1 MKFFNKEKKEKVYLK
16 YHNDKV
22 LEFDTEDELL
32 KFQEEHKETLNDNK
46 VVNNHNYNLNENKE
60 NSHLLSSIKNNKLS
74 KHLLT
79 IGLLMIFLST
89 FFVFIKFSEVKN
101 PFSYLK
107 ITFSSKDFNNTN
119 NKEKKEE
126 EEEKIENISEKDIK
140 QEDKVVEEEK
150 EIVNI
155 QGKIQEEITNAANAG
170 LVEIVEVLN
179 KDIRNNYKYL
189 KIDIL
194 NFYNDKNTLYT
205 TKKNLEYR
213 KLLAINKYKILTQ
226 NEYLFKKY
234 EKMDVYNDLKER
246 YSVYVN
252 GINEMISDINRT
264 TLIDKFNDLLK
275 IDNSYVEKLKSENL
289 LNYF

>member
-1 MKFFNKEKKEKVYLK
+1 MKFFNKKKKEKVYLK

-32 KFQEEHKETLNDNK
+32 KFQEEHEETLNDNK

-107 ITFSSKDFNNTN
+107 ITFSLKDFNNIN
-119 NKEKKEE
+119 NQEKKEE

-155 QGKIQEEITNAANAG
+155 QDKIQEEITNAANTG

-246 YSVYVN
+246 YSIYVN
-252 GINEMISDINRT
+252 GVNEMISDMNRT
-264 TLIDKFNDLLK
+264 ALINKFNDLLK

-289 LNYF
+289 LN

>member
-1 MKFFNKEKKEKVYLK
+1 
-16 YHNDKV
+16 
-22 LEFDTEDELL
+22 
-32 KFQEEHKETLNDNK
+32 
-46 VVNNHNYNLNENKE
+46 
-60 NSHLLSSIKNNKLS
+60 
-74 KHLLT
+74 
-79 IGLLMIFLST
+79 MIFLST

-155 QGKIQEEITNAANAG
+155 QGKIQEEITNAANVG

-246 YSVYVN
+246 YSIYVN
-252 GINEMISDINRT
+252 GINEMISNINRT

-289 LNYF
+289 LN

>member
-246 YSVYVN
+246 YSIYVN

>member
-46 VVNNHNYNLNENKE
+46 VVNSHNYNLNENKE

>member
-1 MKFFNKEKKEKVYLK
+1 MKFFNKKKKEKVYLK

-32 KFQEEHKETLNDNK
+32 KFQEEHEETLNDNK

-60 NSHLLSSIKNNKLS
+60 NSNLLSSIKNNKLS

-119 NKEKKEE
+119 NQEKKEE

-246 YSVYVN
+246 YSIYVN
-252 GINEMISDINRT
+252 GINEMISNINRT

-289 LNYF
+289 LN

>member
-155 QGKIQEEITNAANAG
+155 QGKIQEEITNAANVG

-246 YSVYVN
+246 YSIYVN
-252 GINEMISDINRT
+252 GINEMISNINRT

-289 LNYF
+289 LN